1 MRLGRLLLEYIL
13 WHYTRG
19 FLDLWRLFANF
30 MWFWYNVFSI
40 PFLLMSLFAPFE
52 RMHENLSA
60 SADGDDL
67 FTSIVANIILRIVG
81 AILRLSISVI
91 GICFL
96 LITIVLGLGALVVW
110 PLLPVVVS
118 GAFTWGIY
126 TLL

>member
-1 MRLGRLLLEYIL
+1 
-13 WHYTRG
+13 
-19 FLDLWRLFANF
+19 
-30 MWFWYNVFSI
+30 
-40 PFLLMSLFAPFE
+40 MSLFAPFE